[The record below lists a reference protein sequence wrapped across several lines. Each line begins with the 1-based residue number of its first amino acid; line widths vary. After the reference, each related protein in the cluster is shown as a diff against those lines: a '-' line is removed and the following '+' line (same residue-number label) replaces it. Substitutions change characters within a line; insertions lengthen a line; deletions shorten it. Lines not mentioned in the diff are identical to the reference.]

1 MMLKLNYVHEMLK
14 VINSLYLIS
23 IIYKKI
29 NFYLLEI
36 LNIETKNS
44 KFSTIKMFLLQRGGF
59 GRGRPAP

>member
-1 MMLKLNYVHEMLK
+1 MMLKLNYVHEMVK

-44 KFSTIKMFLLQRGGF
+44 NFSTIKMYLFQRGGF